1 MQKEMIFGSD
11 WITVDLPDH
20 TTLLPPSVNVS
31 LPLKPVSD
39 LAQAVQDTLLHP
51 LDTKPLRE
59 LVRPG
64 QRVTI
69 AFDDPTVP
77 SLAPVWETA
86 LPVIIEELH
95 HAGVRDKDI
104 TLLCANALHRQFTH
118 KELEK
123 IIGEPITKTF
133 SDRLLC
139 HDAEDKDN
147 ISCIGKTKE
156 GYDVELNRLATDS
169 DLTIYLNAYSTGFNG
184 GWKSLCVGL
193 STWRSIKWHHTPD
206 VMSMSLGHNRLH
218 EILDKMGKVV
228 TDKLGRNKFFKVETL
243 LANPVQAARIWA
255 GSVDATRAAVLE
267 VLKGRQK
274 PRHELLEKK
283 ADIVC
288 YGIPDWSP
296 YAVFSLMNPLL
307 TLVSTG
313 LGYLGGMIQAVGRS
327 GCSVIM
333 ATPCKDQWDEVHH
346 PSYKEVWYRVL
357 ADLKNPYKIM
367 DKYGNEFI
375 SRKEYIDAYRH
386 NFGFHPVH
394 GLLATQPLKRL
405 NHAGRIFV
413 AGAENPA
420 LVEHLGFEYKKTVEE
435 AIASAQKTHGKDAS
449 IAFIQNPA
457 AFNRQ

>member
-11 WITVDLPDH
+11 WITVDLPDY
-20 TTLLPPSVNVS
+20 TSLLPPSVNVS
-31 LPLKPVSD
+31 LPLQPVDD
-39 LAQAVQDTLLHP
+39 LGTAVRDALLHP
-51 LDTKPLRE
+51 LDTGPLRE
-59 LVRPG
+59 LVHTG
-64 QRVTI
+64 QRITI

-86 LPVIIEELH
+86 LPVILGELH
-95 HAGVRDKDI
+95 HAGIRDRDI

-118 KELEK
+118 RELAK
-123 IIGEPITKTF
+123 ILGEQITKAF

-139 HDAEDKDN
+139 HDAEDRDN
-147 ISCIGKTKE
+147 IRSLGKTDE

-184 GWKSLCVGL
+184 GWKSICVGL

-228 TDKLGRNKFFKVETL
+228 TDRLGKDKFFKVETL
-243 LANPVQAARIWA
+243 LANPVQAARIWT
-255 GSVDATRAAVLE
+255 GSVDATRAAVLG

-296 YAVFSLMNPLL
+296 YATFSFMNPLL

-313 LGYLGGMIQAVGRS
+313 LGYLGGMIQAVGRP
-327 GCSVIM
+327 GCSVIL
-333 ATPCKDQWDEVHH
+333 ATPCKDQWDDVHH
-346 PSYKEVWYRVL
+346 PSYREVWDRVL
-357 ADLKNPYKIM
+357 ADLKDPYRIM
-367 DKYGNEFI
+367 DKYENEFVN
-375 SRKEYIDAYRH
+375 RKEYIDAYRRG
-386 NFGFHPVH
+386 FGFHPVH

-405 NHAGRIFV
+405 NHAGRVFV

-420 LVEHLGFEYKKTVEE
+420 LVEHLGFIPAKTMEE
-435 AIASAQKTHGKDAS
+435 AIASARTIHGRDAG